1 MNSEFDYLITLL
13 DGILGKH
20 RKHND
25 GSGQISYDCPVCSYE
40 IKGLERGD
48 GKGNLEVNYF
58 RNVFHCWSC
67 GETHDTHGHLEQLIK
82 TYGSKE
88 DLSTYNLLRIDKVEV
103 KEKKFRKPQ
112 LPKEFVKLSE
122 LHDRLPI
129 KIKAKKYLSDRGVND
144 KIINEFNIG
153 IAATG
158 PYANRIIIPS
168 YDSEKNLNYFVA
180 RSFTG
185 EKLKYKNPT
194 YPKEEIIFN
203 ESKIN
208 WLAPVWIVEG
218 PFDSLFIPNSIP
230 ILGKVLHDKL
240 WNLLYAKAT
249 SVVICLDEDAW
260 ENSKKMYNTLNGGKL
275 EGRVKIVHLPKD
287 KDLADIRGQV
297 PDECWVD
304 PDKLWKN

>member
-88 DLSTYNLLRIDKVEV
+88 DLNTYNLLRIDKVEV

-203 ESKIN
+203 EAKIN

-230 ILGKVLHDKL
+230 ILRKVLHDKL
-240 WNLLYAKAT
+240 WNLLYTKAT

-275 EGRVKIVHLPKD
+275 EGRVRIVHLPKD

>member
-1 MNSEFDYLITLL
+1 MKSEYDFLIDLL
-13 DGILGKH
+13 GNFLGKY

-82 TYGSKE
+82 TYGTKE
-88 DLSTYNLLRIDKVEV
+88 DLNTYNLLRIDKVEV

-168 YDSEKNLNYFVA
+168 YDSEKNFNYFVA

-275 EGRVKIVHLPKD
+275 EGRVRIVHLPKD

>member
-88 DLSTYNLLRIDKVEV
+88 DLNTYNLLRIDKVEV

-203 ESKIN
+203 EAKIN

-240 WNLLYAKAT
+240 WNLLYTKAT

-275 EGRVKIVHLPKD
+275 EGRVRIVHLPKD

>member
-25 GSGQISYDCPVCSYE
+25 DSGQISYDCPVCSYE

-82 TYGSKE
+82 TYGTKE
-88 DLSTYNLLRIDKVEV
+88 DLNTYNLLRIDKVEV

-129 KIKAKKYLSDRGVND
+129 KIKAKKYLTDRGVND

-168 YDSEKNLNYFVA
+168 YDSEKNFNYFVA

-275 EGRVKIVHLPKD
+275 EGRVRIVHLPKD

>member
-48 GKGNLEVNYF
+48 RKGNLEVNYF

-88 DLSTYNLLRIDKVEV
+88 DVNTYNLLRNDKVEV

-112 LPKEFVKLSE
+112 LPKEFVKLSD

-129 KIKAKKYLSDRGVND
+129 KIKAQKYLSERGITPQ
-144 KIINEFNIG
+144 IIKDFNIG

-158 PYANRIIIPS
+158 LYANRVIIPS
-168 YDSEKNLNYFVA
+168 YDAEKNLNYFVA

>member
-88 DLSTYNLLRIDKVEV
+88 DLNTYNLLRIDKVEV

-129 KIKAKKYLSDRGVND
+129 KIKAKKYLTDRGVND

-203 ESKIN
+203 EAKIN

-240 WNLLYAKAT
+240 WNLLYTKAT

-275 EGRVKIVHLPKD
+275 EGRVRIVHLPKD

>member
-13 DGILGKH
+13 DGMLGKH

-88 DLSTYNLLRIDKVEV
+88 DLNTYNLLRIDKVEV

-203 ESKIN
+203 EAKIN

-240 WNLLYAKAT
+240 WNLLYTKAT

-275 EGRVKIVHLPKD
+275 EGRVRIVHLPKD

>member
-1 MNSEFDYLITLL
+1 M
-13 DGILGKH
+13 K
-20 RKHND
+20 
-25 GSGQISYDCPVCSYE
+25 
-40 IKGLERGD
+40 
-48 GKGNLEVNYF
+48 
-58 RNVFHCWSC
+58 
-67 GETHDTHGHLEQLIK
+67 
-82 TYGSKE
+82 
-88 DLSTYNLLRIDKVEV
+88 LR
-103 KEKKFRKPQ
+103 F
-112 LPKEFVKLSE
+112 
-122 LHDRLPI
+122 
-129 KIKAKKYLSDRGVND
+129 
-144 KIINEFNIG
+144 
-153 IAATG
+153 
-158 PYANRIIIPS
+158 
-168 YDSEKNLNYFVA
+168 
-180 RSFTG
+180 
-185 EKLKYKNPT
+185 
-194 YPKEEIIFN
+194 IIFN